1 VTALWLVVGLVAVQR
16 LAELAYSRRN
26 ERRLKAE
33 GGVEHGAGHYPLI
46 AGLHLAWLISM
57 LLEVPA
63 DEPVRWPFLVAFLVL
78 QGARAWVMASLGRHW
93 TTRVIVVPGRPP
105 VREGP
110 YRYLKHPNYL
120 VVAGEIA
127 LLPLAFGA
135 WRVAVAYSVLN
146 AALLWHRIRVEERA
160 LAAAIAAAPTSR
172 G

>member
-1 VTALWLVVGLVAVQR
+1 VTALWLVVGLVTVQR

-33 GGVEHGAGHYPLI
+33 GGVEHGAGHYPVI

-63 DEPVRWPFLVAFLVL
+63 DAPVRWPFLIAFLAL
-78 QGARAWVMASLGRHW
+78 QGLRAWVMTSLGRHW
-93 TTRVIVVPGRPP
+93 TTRVIVVPGRPL
-105 VREGP
+105 VRVGP

-135 WRVAVAYSVLN
+135 WRIAVVYSVLN
-146 AALLWHRIRVEERA
+146 ALLLWHRIRVENRA
-160 LAAAIAAAPTSR
+160 LASVSAAAPASR